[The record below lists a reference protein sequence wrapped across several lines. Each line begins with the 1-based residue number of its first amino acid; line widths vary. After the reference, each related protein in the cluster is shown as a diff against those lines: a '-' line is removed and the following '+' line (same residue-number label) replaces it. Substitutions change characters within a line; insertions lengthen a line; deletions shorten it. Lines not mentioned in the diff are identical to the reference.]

1 MPEKSSFLSRLM
13 KEPAVQ
19 GLVSN
24 AGSFAAAKAQR
35 SVGDLTSRVLGGGR
49 KGGAAGGAVEEVLK
63 AQGEGKKA
71 GAWTAIKGAVKG
83 FFGRGGGAK
92 RPTNIFEH
100 IFIGVPVEVAYRE
113 WRRYTEF
120 PKFMKGPESV
130 GEQDDQGKT
139 KWTAKIFVNRRSWV
153 ATVVEDIENYKIR
166 WESEAPKGT
175 VNGTV
180 TFNPLGDNLTLM
192 AYALEYRPKGFF
204 EWWGN
209 RWRTVGRRARLDAK
223 HFGRYVMNQPYDQDE
238 DDDNDNADAG
248 SEDQG
253 ESTSVQP
260 EDAQGAE
267 QPEQPEETGDD
278 EPESEPEP
286 ESERRERRRR
296 DRDESESPESES

>member
-100 IFIGVPVEVAYRE
+100 IFIGVPAEAPYGE
-113 WRRYTEF
+113 WPRSTESPMLMRGRRRAAER
-120 PKFMKGPESV
+120 
-130 GEQDDQGKT
+130 DDGAKT
-139 KWTAKIFVNRRSWV
+139 RWRAKIFVNRRSWV
-153 ATVVEDIENYKIR
+153 ATVVEDI
-166 WESEAPKGT
+166 
-175 VNGTV
+175 
-180 TFNPLGDNLTLM
+180 
-192 AYALEYRPKGFF
+192 
-204 EWWGN
+204 
-209 RWRTVGRRARLDAK
+209 
-223 HFGRYVMNQPYDQDE
+223 
-238 DDDNDNADAG
+238 
-248 SEDQG
+248 
-253 ESTSVQP
+253 
-260 EDAQGAE
+260 
-267 QPEQPEETGDD
+267 
-278 EPESEPEP
+278 
-286 ESERRERRRR
+286 
-296 DRDESESPESES
+296 

>member
-1 MPEKSSFLSRLM
+1 
-13 KEPAVQ
+13 
-19 GLVSN
+19 
-24 AGSFAAAKAQR
+24 
-35 SVGDLTSRVLGGGR
+35 
-49 KGGAAGGAVEEVLK
+49 
-63 AQGEGKKA
+63 
-71 GAWTAIKGAVKG
+71 
-83 FFGRGGGAK
+83 
-92 RPTNIFEH
+92 
-100 IFIGVPVEVAYRE
+100 
-113 WRRYTEF
+113 
-120 PKFMKGPESV
+120 
-130 GEQDDQGKT
+130 
-139 KWTAKIFVNRRSWV
+139 
-153 ATVVEDIENYKIR
+153 VVEDIENYKIR

-238 DDDNDNADAG
+238 DDDNDNADADDPRTRANRPQF
-248 SEDQG
+248 SRKTPRAP
-253 ESTSVQP
+253 SSP
-260 EDAQGAE
+260 SS
-267 QPEQPEETGDD
+267 PSDD

>member
-267 QPEQPEETGDD
+267 QPEQSEETGDD